1 MVDRTRIHHRR
12 FGVEAMS
19 FATVATSAQ
28 NSSTVPRPDRLYPLP
43 IRRNPVK
50 ILPFSKLTPS
60 PALFSQAR
68 WFVFVQKRAAPCRK
82 ASRWQTGV
90 LLSGG
95 SVDESPQRDVP
106 GQLSLNELL
115 SVAEVLCIVPPAI
128 YSIGCLVGSV
138 LPGAAKPFQVS
149 LGNKFFVCQYF
160 LLVGALVIGSV
171 IRWRQ
176 WRRLYRVNEN
186 GLNVDLVRRVEKVEQ
201 ELQSSVTV
209 VRVLSR
215 QLEKLGIRFRVTRKA
230 LKEPINETAALAQ
243 KNSEATRALALQ
255 EDILEREL
263 GEIQKV
269 LLAMQEQQ
277 EKQLE
282 LILAIGKAGRLLDS
296 KRDSVSEQDGIGTSS
311 SVPGKEEAKELE
323 LQSGRHGGNNDKP

>member
-1 MVDRTRIHHRR
+1 
-12 FGVEAMS
+12 MS
-19 FATVATSAQ
+19 VATAAISAQ
-28 NSSTVPRPDRLYPLP
+28 NSSTVPHPDRLYPLP

-50 ILPFSKLTPS
+50 ILPFSNFSPS
-60 PALFSQAR
+60 PALLSQAR
-68 WFVFVQKRAAPCRK
+68 WFVFTQRRAVPCWK

-90 LLSGG
+90 WLSGE

-106 GQLSLNELL
+106 GQLSLNKLL

-138 LPGAAKPFQVS
+138 LPGVAKPFQVS
-149 LGNKFFVCQYF
+149 LGNRFFVCQYF
-160 LLVGALVIGSV
+160 LLVSALVIGSL

-176 WRRLYRVNEN
+176 WQRLYRVNEN
-186 GLNVDLVRRVEKVEQ
+186 GVNADLVRRVEKVEQ
-201 ELQSSVTV
+201 DLQSSVTM

-215 QLEKLGIRFRVTRKA
+215 QLEKLGIRLRVTRKA

-277 EKQLE
+277 QKQLE
-282 LILAIGKAGRLLDS
+282 LILAIGKTGRLLDS
-296 KRDSVSEQDGIGTSS
+296 KRGSVSEQDGIGTRN
-311 SVPGKEEAKELE
+311 SVPEKEEAKELE
-323 LQSGRHGGNNDKP
+323 FQACSYGGNNDKA

>member
-1 MVDRTRIHHRR
+1 
-12 FGVEAMS
+12 MS
-19 FATVATSAQ
+19 VATAAISAQ
-28 NSSTVPRPDRLYPLP
+28 NSSTVPHPDRLYPLP

-50 ILPFSKLTPS
+50 ILPFSNFSPS
-60 PALFSQAR
+60 PALLSQAR
-68 WFVFVQKRAAPCRK
+68 WFVFTQRRAVPCWK

-90 LLSGG
+90 WLSGE

-106 GQLSLNELL
+106 GQLSLNKLL

-138 LPGAAKPFQVS
+138 LPGVAKPFQW
-149 LGNKFFVCQYF
+149 Q
-160 LLVGALVIGSV
+160 
-171 IRWRQ
+171 
-176 WRRLYRVNEN
+176 RLYRVNEN
-186 GLNVDLVRRVEKVEQ
+186 GVNADLVRRVEKVEQ
-201 ELQSSVTV
+201 DLQSSVTM

-215 QLEKLGIRFRVTRKA
+215 QLEKLGIRLRVTRKA

-277 EKQLE
+277 QKQLE
-282 LILAIGKAGRLLDS
+282 LILAIGKTGRLLDS
-296 KRDSVSEQDGIGTSS
+296 KRGSVSEQDGIGTRN
-311 SVPGKEEAKELE
+311 SVPEKEEAKELE
-323 LQSGRHGGNNDKP
+323 FQACSYGGNNDKA

>member
-1 MVDRTRIHHRR
+1 
-12 FGVEAMS
+12 MS
-19 FATVATSAQ
+19 VATAAISAQ
-28 NSSTVPRPDRLYPLP
+28 NSSTVPHPDRLYPLP

-50 ILPFSKLTPS
+50 ILPFSNFSPS
-60 PALFSQAR
+60 PALLSQAR
-68 WFVFVQKRAAPCRK
+68 WFVFTQRRAVPCWK

-90 LLSGG
+90 WLSGE

-106 GQLSLNELL
+106 GQLSLNKLL

-138 LPGAAKPFQVS
+138 LPGVAKPFQW
-149 LGNKFFVCQYF
+149 Q
-160 LLVGALVIGSV
+160 
-171 IRWRQ
+171 
-176 WRRLYRVNEN
+176 RLYRVNEN
-186 GLNVDLVRRVEKVEQ
+186 GVNADLVRRVEKVEQ
-201 ELQSSVTV
+201 DLQSSVTM

-215 QLEKLGIRFRVTRKA
+215 QLEKLGIRLRVTRKA
-230 LKEPINETAALAQ
+230 LKEPINEVIFFLSTKLYVDIFGLQMQTAALAQ

-277 EKQLE
+277 QKQLE
-282 LILAIGKAGRLLDS
+282 LILAIGKTGRLLDS
-296 KRDSVSEQDGIGTSS
+296 KRGSVSEQDGIGTRN
-311 SVPGKEEAKELE
+311 SVPEKEEAKELE
-323 LQSGRHGGNNDKP
+323 FQACSYGGNNDKA